1 MRSRRRLNLKRSLK
15 DWQDLYTYAVSK
27 RGDLNE
33 KIERRYELY
42 YGTNKVRNR
51 KTGGYANKPA
61 YTYKNM
67 TFELIETQ
75 INNATPQPKVTPRNK
90 KDLNIAQIA
99 ENYLKNEADRL
110 DFETINDAAE
120 RETYIQGNVF
130 YMVGWDNTKKTPVT
144 EGELY
149 VKYLPIKNVFP
160 QPGITDI
167 KDAEYIFVKE
177 LVSKDKLD
185 KMYHVN
191 CPESGEYRDL
201 CVLIT
206 AYYLNDEGYL
216 SRFGWIDASDTIV
229 FDEDSYELRKFRVC
243 KRCNTPFGSADKC
256 PLCEYTKFNWESEE
270 DEVVSEDIIKVVDGR
285 QEVLVKQGTKV
296 PYYKLKRLP
305 FVLRK
310 NISKSGELYGSSD
323 VDLLENNQESL
334 NKLMTKMEEN
344 VLKGGSIVV
353 LPTGVNINN
362 TDDTL
367 KIVRPKD
374 PNMARVIDVKTIQG
388 NIQQDD
394 ILQER
399 MYQAGR
405 TGLGI
410 TDSYQGKRDPT
421 AESGKAKEIAAAQA
435 SGRLESK
442 RKMKDAAYADLYQL
456 MFEFLLA
463 YCDEP
468 RTYSVM
474 TPTGDMEEGE
484 FSRYNYLDGELGDA
498 YYNDRFLFSVDSASI
513 LSTSREAMW
522 KETTNNFASGTFGNP
537 QDPQTLMLFWNT
549 MKELGYPL
557 ANQAL
562 KSLTERSQQLP
573 YGLQQAI
580 MQNPQILRAVQ
591 EQIGGNNVQNNKQ
604 QPGVPK

>member
-1 MRSRRRLNLKRSLK
+1 MTLKE
-15 DWQDLYTYAVSK
+15 WQDLYQDAVNH
-27 RGDLNE
+27 RAEMDN

-51 KTGGYANKPA
+51 KTGGFANKPA

-75 INNATPQPKVTPRNK
+75 VNNSIPQPKVTPRHKRDIN
-90 KDLNIAQIA
+90 LALEA
-99 ENYLKNEADRL
+99 EGYLKNEADRM
-110 DFETINDAAE
+110 DFETINDGAE
-120 RETYIQGNVF
+120 RETLIQGNVF
-130 YMVGWDNTKKTPVT
+130 YLVGWDNTKTTPIT
-144 EGELY
+144 EGELF
-149 VKYLPIKNVFP
+149 VKYVPVKNVYP

-177 LVSKDKLD
+177 MVSCKKIKKL
-185 KMYHVN
+185 YNVTI
-191 CPESGEYRDL
+191 PESGQYRGMNEM
-201 CVLIT
+201 VT
-206 AYYLNDEGYL
+206 AYYLNEDGYL
-216 SRFGWIDASDTIV
+216 SRYGWVEDVEV
-229 FDEDSYELRKFRVC
+229 FNEDYYERRKFKVC
-243 KRCNTPFGSADKC
+243 KKCNSYFGDHDHC
-256 PLCEYTKFNWESEE
+256 PLCENKTYKYVSEE
-270 DEVVSEDIIKVVDGR
+270 NETLSEDIIKVTDGKP
-285 QEVLVKQGTKV
+285 ETIAKQGTRI
-296 PYYKLKRLP
+296 PYYKIIKLP

-310 NISKSGELYGSSD
+310 NISKSGELYGLSD
-323 VDLLENNQESL
+323 VDQLENNQESI

-374 PNMARVIDVKTIQG
+374 PNMARYIDVKTIQG

-421 AESGKAKEIAAAQA
+421 AESGKAKEISAAQA

-442 RKMKDAAYADLYQL
+442 RRMKDAAYADLYAL
-456 MFEFLLA
+456 MFDFLLA
-463 YCDEP
+463 YCDED
-468 RTYSVM
+468 RSYSKM
-474 TPTGDMEEGE
+474 SPTGEIEEGH
-484 FSRYNYLDGELGDA
+484 FCRYNILDGELGNV

-522 KETTNNFASGTFGNP
+522 KETTNNFMSGTFGNP
-537 QDPQTLMLFWNT
+537 QDPQTLMLYWNT

-562 KSLTERSQQLP
+562 KSLSERAQQLP

-580 MQNPQILRAVQ
+580 MQNPEILKAVQ
-591 EQIGGNNVQNNKQ
+591 DAVAGGENVQNNKQ
-604 QPGVPK
+604 QPSVSK

>member
-1 MRSRRRLNLKRSLK
+1 MTLQE
-15 DWQDLYTYAVSK
+15 WQDLYQDAVNHRSEL
-27 RGDLNE
+27 DE
-33 KIERRYELY
+33 KINRRYELY

-51 KTGGYANKPA
+51 KTGGFANKPA

-75 INNATPQPKVTPRNK
+75 VNNSIPQPKVTPRHK
-90 KDLNIAQIA
+90 KDINLALEA
-99 ENYLKNEADRL
+99 EGYLKNEADRM
-110 DFETINDAAE
+110 DFETINDGAE
-120 RETYIQGNVF
+120 RETLIQGNVF
-130 YMVGWDNTKKTPVT
+130 YLVGWDNTKTTPLT
-144 EGELY
+144 EGELF
-149 VKYLPIKNVFP
+149 VKYIPVKNVYP

-177 LVSKDKLD
+177 MVSCKKIKKL
-185 KMYHVN
+185 YNVTI
-191 CPESGEYRDL
+191 PESGMYRGMNEM
-201 CVLIT
+201 IT
-206 AYYLNDEGYL
+206 AYYLNDDGYL
-216 SRFGWIDASDTIV
+216 SRFAWVEDTVV
-229 FDEDSYELRKFRVC
+229 FDEDYYELRKFKVC
-243 KRCNTPFGSADKC
+243 KKCGSYFGDHNSC
-256 PLCEYTKFNWESEE
+256 PLCENKTYRYVSEE
-270 DEVVSEDIIKVVDGR
+270 NETLSEDIIKVTDGKPDIIA
-285 QEVLVKQGTKV
+285 KQGTRI
-296 PYYKLKRLP
+296 PYYKIKRLP

-310 NISKSGELYGSSD
+310 NISKSGELYGLSD
-323 VDLLENNQESL
+323 VDQLENNQESL

-353 LPTGVNINN
+353 LPNGVNIPN

-367 KIVRPKD
+367 KIIRPKD
-374 PNMARVIDVKTIQG
+374 PNSARYIDVKTIQG

-421 AESGKAKEIAAAQA
+421 AESGKAKEISAAQA

-442 RKMKDAAYADLYQL
+442 RRMKDAAYADLYEL
-456 MFEFLLA
+456 MFDFLLV
-463 YCDEP
+463 YCDED
-468 RTYSVM
+468 RSYSKM
-474 TPTGDMEEGE
+474 SPTGEVEEGH
-484 FSRYNYLDGELGDA
+484 FSRYNFLDGELGNV

-522 KETTNNFASGTFGNP
+522 KETTNNFVSGTFGNP
-537 QDPQTLMLFWNT
+537 QDPQTLLLFWNT

-562 KSLTERSQQLP
+562 KSLSDRAQQLP
-573 YGLQQAI
+573 QGLQQAI
-580 MQNPQILRAVQ
+580 MQNPEILKAVQ
-591 EQIGGNNVQNNKQ
+591 QVVSGGENVQNNKQ
-604 QPGVPK
+604 QSGISK